1 MTPSPDL
8 PPSIDPDDS
17 SGRRRENDVRPASAR
32 PSSSAGSRPAVR
44 RPSAPAGRSTG
55 SRGRDPRSAAPSRQ
69 SAVPSGASGAQQGAA
84 PPRRSLRS
92 GSPQRAAQPPDHR
105 SGGGS
110 RARRG
115 SSAVPLGGRSASA
128 PEPTRALPGRG
139 ASPDARGRAAFPVGT
154 SAPRPDGPAHPPTQP
169 DTPERPHRRRP
180 LRWLAALLVL
190 LLVLTVGRAAWLWY
204 EVDSKLQRVDAL
216 TGAKDTPGETWLI
229 VGSDSRADGG
239 VPQDGTEG
247 SRADS
252 IMVLHKATNGQASL
266 ISLPRDTYVEIP
278 GYDDD
283 KINAAYS
290 YGQAP
295 LLMQTAEKLTGL
307 TMDHYVEVGMGGVT
321 RMVDAVGGIRVCLDY
336 DVDDAD
342 SSLVWD
348 TSKGTCQT
356 VDGDKALAYSRMR
369 KSDPTG
375 DIGRAQRQRAV
386 VSAVVSKALSPTTLI
401 NPFRQG
407 RLVDSGTRA
416 LTVDEDASTLDLA
429 QMALAFRSAS
439 NDGLTGAPPIESL
452 DYEPGGIG
460 AAVLLQDTTAPDFF
474 SKVRAGQLTAK
485 DFDQP

>member
-1 MTPSPDL
+1 M
-8 PPSIDPDDS
+8 
-17 SGRRRENDVRPASAR
+17 GRV
-32 PSSSAGSRPAVR
+32 
-44 RPSAPAGRSTG
+44 
-55 SRGRDPRSAAPSRQ
+55 
-69 SAVPSGASGAQQGAA
+69 
-84 PPRRSLRS
+84 
-92 GSPQRAAQPPDHR
+92 
-105 SGGGS
+105 
-110 RARRG
+110 
-115 SSAVPLGGRSASA
+115 
-128 PEPTRALPGRG
+128 
-139 ASPDARGRAAFPVGT
+139 
-154 SAPRPDGPAHPPTQP
+154 
-169 DTPERPHRRRP
+169 
-180 LRWLAALLVL
+180 
-190 LLVLTVGRAAWLWY
+190 AWLWY
-204 EVDSKLQRVDAL
+204 EIDSKLQRVDAL

-252 IMVLHKATNGQASL
+252 IMVLHKAPNGQASL
-266 ISLPRDTYVEIP
+266 TSLPRDTFVEIP

-295 LLMQTAEKLTGL
+295 LLMQTAENLTGL

-321 RMVDAVGGIRVCLDY
+321 QMVDAVGGIEVCLDY
-336 DVDDAD
+336 DVDDPD

-474 SKVRAGQLTAK
+474 SKVRAGQLTTK